1 MRQVN
6 VFCHLKNVK
15 KHIKNK
21 NYILQETI
29 KHIYVKQ
36 IIVNTINTIFINKNM
51 MRISLNVKILVQ
63 VFGIITLFKKNTI
76 QIKLK
81 YVMIIK
87 QIVLQHNL
95 KVRNIIMYQT

>member
-1 MRQVN
+1 M
-6 VFCHLKNVK
+6 
-15 KHIKNK
+15 
-21 NYILQETI
+21 

-51 MRISLNVKILVQ
+51 MIMLLNVKIFVQ

-76 QIKLK
+76 QIKSK

-87 QIVLQHNL
+87 LAALQHNL
-95 KVRNIIMYQT
+95 KVKIIIMYQI